1 MAIPFLNHLDLLDV
15 SEIQN
20 AILHKT
26 TSTLATDV
34 EGKIIYDTGSDT
46 IKYYNG
52 SAWISL
58 TGDTD
63 NFVDSIA
70 FNTGDGVL
78 TLGRT
83 GSLPDLTVDLDGRY
97 QPAGSYDNY
106 VQWQIT
112 DGTQTDDVTTDAI
125 VKFAANST
133 PGTAGAALTGSG
145 TTADPYVITYTFPN
159 DNDDNFVDGASLSG
173 STLTLTRTGTLA
185 DLTVD
190 LSSLDDTVRTVSVD
204 TNGDGT
210 VNNTLEDS
218 EDLVLKKGTN
228 ITLTEAGGVVTISS
242 TNTNQLTTWDLIDDD
257 DDSFTIGH
265 NKNIKFTAAAGTA
278 GTDITGTGTDVDPY
292 VVAITIPDTI
302 DMGDGFIVSADT
314 NTNAT
319 TITEG
324 ETLTIAGGTN
334 ITTETTA
341 DGTVTITSTA
351 PDEDVSNANLLT
363 RLANLESANGSG
375 TDENIVIGASAGD
388 TIVITGNLQVSGT
401 TTTVNSTEV
410 VVADNNIVLSKDNT
424 TAAVI
429 DGAGITL
436 EGGTG
441 DDATFTYS
449 TTGPKFELKLGANY
463 EDLQVD
469 QLIAASLDISGDVD
483 VDGTLEADAI
493 TVNGSTLNSVI
504 DGRITAREY
513 KATFPSSA
521 TSAGD
526 TITITHSLGTR
537 DVIVQFYALVADI
550 DGDANTPNV
559 DQYEEVKLENI
570 RATTNT
576 ITVAPNTALVADALR
591 VLIKEL

>member
-26 TSTLATDV
+26 TSALATDV

-58 TGDTD
+58 
-63 NFVDSIA
+63 
-70 FNTGDGVL
+70 
-78 TLGRT
+78 
-83 GSLPDLTVDLDGRY
+83 
-97 QPAGSYDNY
+97 AG
-106 VQWQIT
+106 
-112 DGTQTDDVTTDAI
+112 
-125 VKFAANST
+125 
-133 PGTAGAALTGSG
+133 
-145 TTADPYVITYTFPN
+145 
-159 DNDDNFVDGASLSG
+159 
-173 STLTLTRTGTLA
+173 
-185 DLTVD
+185 
-190 LSSLDDTVRTVSVD
+190 DTVRTVAVD
-204 TNGDGT
+204 TDGDGT
-210 VNNTLEDS
+210 PDNTLEAG

-228 ITLTEAGGVVTISS
+228 VTLAEEGGVITISS
-242 TNTNQLTTWDLIDDD
+242 T
-257 DDSFTIGH
+257 
-265 NKNIKFTAAAGTA
+265 
-278 GTDITGTGTDVDPY
+278 
-292 VVAITIPDTI
+292 DTI

-341 DGTVTITSTA
+341 DGTVTINSTA
-351 PDEDVSNANLLT
+351 TDVDVSNANLLT
-363 RLANLESANGSG
+363 RLANLESANGSE

-410 VVADNNIVLSKDNT
+410 VVADNNIVLSKENT

-449 TTGPKFELKLGANY
+449 TTGPKFELKLGDNY

-513 KATFPSSA
+513 KANFPSSA

-526 TITITHSLGTR
+526 AITITHSLGTR

-550 DGDANTPNV
+550 DGDANTPDV
-559 DQYEEVKLENI
+559 EQYEEVKLANV
-570 RATTNT
+570 RTDANT
-576 ITVAPNTALVADALR
+576 ITVTPNTALAADALR

>member
-26 TSTLATDV
+26 TSAVATDV

-513 KATFPSSA
+513 KANFPSSA

-526 TITITHSLGTR
+526 AITITHSLNSR
-537 DVIVQFYALVADI
+537 DVIVQFYALVEDI

-559 DQYEEVKLENI
+559 TQYEEVKLANV
-570 RATTNT
+570 RTDADT
-576 ITVAPNTALVADALR
+576 ITVTPNTALAANALR

>member
-26 TSTLATDV
+26 TSAVATDV

-513 KATFPSSA
+513 KANFPASA
-521 TSAGD
+521 TTAGD
-526 TITITHSLGTR
+526 TITITHNLGTR

-576 ITVAPNTALVADALR
+576 ITVAPNTGLVANALR

>member
-26 TSTLATDV
+26 TSALATDV

-58 TGDTD
+58 
-63 NFVDSIA
+63 
-70 FNTGDGVL
+70 
-78 TLGRT
+78 
-83 GSLPDLTVDLDGRY
+83 
-97 QPAGSYDNY
+97 AG
-106 VQWQIT
+106 
-112 DGTQTDDVTTDAI
+112 
-125 VKFAANST
+125 
-133 PGTAGAALTGSG
+133 
-145 TTADPYVITYTFPN
+145 
-159 DNDDNFVDGASLSG
+159 
-173 STLTLTRTGTLA
+173 
-185 DLTVD
+185 
-190 LSSLDDTVRTVSVD
+190 DTVRTVAVD
-204 TNGDGT
+204 TDGDGT
-210 VNNTLEDS
+210 PDNTLEAG

-228 ITLTEAGGVVTISS
+228 VTLAEEGGVITISS
-242 TNTNQLTTWDLIDDD
+242 T
-257 DDSFTIGH
+257 
-265 NKNIKFTAAAGTA
+265 
-278 GTDITGTGTDVDPY
+278 
-292 VVAITIPDTI
+292 DTI

-341 DGTVTITSTA
+341 DGTVTINSTA
-351 PDEDVSNANLLT
+351 TDVDVSNANLLT
-363 RLANLESANGSG
+363 RLANLESANGSE
-375 TDENIVIGASAGD
+375 TNENIVIGASAGD

-401 TTTVNSTEV
+401 TTTVNSTTV
-410 VVADNNIVLSKDNT
+410 VVADNNIVLSKDND

-513 KATFPSSA
+513 KADFPSSA

-526 TITITHSLGTR
+526 AITITHNLGTR

-550 DGDANTPNV
+550 DGDANTPDV
-559 DQYEEVKLENI
+559 EQYEEVKLANV
-570 RATTNT
+570 RTDANT
-576 ITVAPNTALVADALR
+576 ITVTPNTALAADALR